1 MGTQIFSRQLL
12 QRKVVNNTDETIAFV
27 PLPTGAKLNNTW
39 LDVSVVA
46 DAPVGYKTSTFYG
59 LTGYVIEIEDPGTQT
74 TLNEIWD
81 RMVSKEDSRYGAF
94 LDVDLDDEGVV
105 GAPESQPGFFDLE
118 ELVGTDNRGNV
129 EVFKRRQ
136 MINFAKNPVGW
147 DPASGGKY
155 IPTDHFT
162 THLRGG
168 PKVDAMSYLIFGFSS
183 PEMDFRAL
191 SEPTVIAENDWYYL
205 QFLDMFLE
213 EMMKETLGLAASS
226 VSAAAATAIVAFL
239 EMASWE
245 PDDDLLYAVS
255 WQVTAKTTF
264 DVTMPGMQN
273 LATISTDG

>member
-1 MGTQIFSRQLL
+1 M
-12 QRKVVNNTDETIAFV
+12 

-39 LDVSVVA
+39 LDVSVVT
-46 DAPVGYKTSTFYG
+46 DSSVGYKMGVFYG

-105 GAPESQPGFFDLE
+105 TEPESQPGGFFDLE
-118 ELVGTDNRGNV
+118 ELVGTDNRGNL
-129 EVFKRRQ
+129 EVFKRRK
-136 MINFAKNPVGW
+136 MITFAQNPTGW
-147 DPASGGKY
+147 DPASGGSY
-155 IPTDHFT
+155 IPTDHFK
-162 THLRGG
+162 THLKGG
-168 PKVDAMSYLIFGFSS
+168 PKVDTMSYLIFGFSS
-183 PEMDFRAL
+183 PAMDFRAL
-191 SEPTVIAENDWYYL
+191 SEPVVIPENDWFYL

-226 VSAAAATAIVAFL
+226 VSAAAAGAIVQFL

-245 PDDDLLYAVS
+245 LDDDLLKDKA
-255 WQVTAKTTF
+255 WQVIAKTTF

-273 LATISTDG
+273 LTTISTDG